1 MIANVI
7 DKIENYFR
15 GVQNYFTEEK
25 YPKIMIYFVLFLKF
39 TLVVLWLVFV
49 VCAFMFVFFG
59 VIFLF
64 YIQPDLLS
72 ALLLATFILFLVLL
86 VVFFRG
92 VFKYQRKKR
101 IQKLADKAVTKR
113 RVNPRYHDFFNISA
127 EEIKEEIERRE
138 NIKYQRR

>member
-15 GVQNYFTEEK
+15 KIEYYFTEEK

-72 ALLLATFILFLVLL
+72 ALLLAISILFLVLL
-86 VVFFRG
+86 GVFFRG
-92 VFKYQRKKR
+92 VFKYQREKK
-101 IQKLADKAVTKR
+101 IQELASKAAKTKR
-113 RVNPRYHDFFNISA
+113 LSPGYYGLFLNISESEIE
-127 EEIKEEIERRE
+127 EEIKRG
-138 NIKYQRR
+138 KY